1 MEHPGNKPPPK
12 LSVVFRF
19 WSSSSS
25 SQEKYGE
32 YTRAFSKR
40 VQRKRTV
47 YAACIHFRLCR
58 KGTGRANINQ
68 WSQEWNQGGRVVP
81 HNAATGEVRE
91 RCTPCLVSVSML
103 LSTHAQAHVHARTR
117 HPYSYVQ
124 SWRCIVHATASPSH
138 AITWETNKRI
148 HRCSRTHTL
157 GVE

>member
-1 MEHPGNKPPPK
+1 MVGWSILEINLLLNYLSCFASGPILPRKIRRIHTSIQYRGNGP
-12 LSVVFRF
+12 S
-19 WSSSSS
+19 
-25 SQEKYGE
+25 
-32 YTRAFSKR
+32 TRCAFTSGC
-40 VQRKRTV
+40 
-47 YAACIHFRLCR
+47 A
-58 KGTGRANINQ
+58 GTGRANINQ

-157 GVE
+157 GGE

>member
-19 WSSSSS
+19 WSDPPKKNTAKNTHEHSASVYRGNGPS
-25 SQEKYGE
+25 
-32 YTRAFSKR
+32 TRRAFTSGC
-40 VQRKRTV
+40 
-47 YAACIHFRLCR
+47 A
-58 KGTGRANINQ
+58 GTGRANINQ

-124 SWRCIVHATASPSH
+124 SRRCIVHATASPSH

-157 GVE
+157 GGE